1 MHSRYVLKIEPRE
14 LVNEIDTD
22 CVRVT
27 GKIRMDSEFLLNN
40 FKMPFSKVR
49 KIRGEAQIRD
59 RQEFG
64 FGETSLTCLM
74 PPS

>member
-1 MHSRYVLKIEPRE
+1 MDSRYVLKIEPRE
-14 LVNEIDTD
+14 LVDEIDTD

-49 KIRGEAQIRD
+49 KIRGKAWIGD
-59 RQEFG
+59 RREFD

-74 PPS
+74 PRI